1 MCREQ
6 AAELRPHAEEFARSG
21 GKLAVLGNGWPA
33 MAKSWARHVGFPEGV
48 EVLTDPSRKAY
59 DLAGLKRSRVLTLLN
74 PRSLARWVRALLRGF
89 RQGRT
94 AGDAWQ
100 QGGALVVL
108 PSGEVSYRYV
118 SLGPGDHPGPA
129 ALLEADPLFGAGLLH
144 VRDGAVVRELE
155 VAEADDV
162 LGAGC
167 QREGDG
173 EEEGA
178 HGGAL

>member
-1 MCREQ
+1 LCREQ
-6 AAELRPHAEEFARSG
+6 AAELRPHAEQFAQGG
-21 GKLAVLGNGWPA
+21 GKLVVVGNGWPA
-33 MAKSWARHVGFPEGV
+33 MAKSWAQHVGFPQGV

-74 PRSLARWVRALLRGF
+74 PRSVARWVRALLRGF

-108 PSGEVSYRYV
+108 PSGEVAYRYV

-129 ALLEADPLFGAGLLH
+129 ALLQALRKARQVSGL
-144 VRDGAVVRELE
+144 R
-155 VAEADDV
+155 
-162 LGAGC
+162 
-167 QREGDG
+167 
-173 EEEGA
+173 
-178 HGGAL
+178 